1 MNIVIEVLYF
11 RVINAKKQNNKL
23 IGYIQISSII
33 YKRFELMHVINNEP
47 SYKRLMQFLCFIM
60 KPFILNFN
68 KLVHSIVI
76 YNWVFVQFVSLC
88 NVANRPFK
96 RTVCSYLHRKYHIV
110 RTQNHLMLVLL
121 YTLYKDKLLLEIALF
136 NFKCK

>member
-1 MNIVIEVLYF
+1 
-11 RVINAKKQNNKL
+11 
-23 IGYIQISSII
+23 
-33 YKRFELMHVINNEP
+33 MHIINNEP
-47 SYKRLMQFLCFIM
+47 SYKRKMYFLSFII

-96 RTVCSYLHRKYHIV
+96 RTVYSYLHRKYHIV

-121 YTLYKDKLLLEIALF
+121 YTLYKDKLLLQIALF
-136 NFKCK
+136 NFKCKWKCEQYLISNILIYIQVRLENQEAITFKRNIIFSII